1 MSIGT
6 HEGVLTLGGVPLD
19 RVLAQLRQLEPSARA
34 CWLYDVD
41 AFSARAARLQRAAA
55 PLRAVNAYALKANP
69 LPALLVP
76 LLAAGLEV
84 DAGSL
89 GELESARAAGFGPTQ
104 RTLSGNGRTPEE
116 AEWVAREG
124 VAAVS
129 ADSVSE
135 LDLLEAAAKGQ
146 GRKVRVALRVNPGIP
161 TPGHR
166 HVATGHDEAKFGVAR
181 EEALEAWAA
190 RARWPHL
197 CVDGLHL
204 HVGSQLIERE
214 PLVAAAQSALALARA
229 SEERGAPLTLINLG
243 GGFGVDYAEQR
254 DAFPLET
261 HLTHLAE
268 LPGALKFE
276 WRFEPG
282 RWLVAPVGV
291 LLAEVLAVKLR
302 RDASGERRF
311 VVLAAG
317 MNDLLRPA
325 LYGARHR
332 IMPVRPRAGVETS
345 ATVVGPVCES
355 GDTFEVAVPLPPLEV
370 GDLVALLDTGAYGAV
385 MSSNYNGRPRLAE
398 LVVAGGGLRRARRGE
413 LPSDLLARVTD
424 DPLELA

>member
-1 MSIGT
+1 MSLEQREDGWW
-6 HEGVLTLGGVPLD
+6 LAGVPLAG
-19 RVLAQLRQLEPSARA
+19 VLARLRSLEPSARA
-34 CWLYDVD
+34 CWVYDVD
-41 AFSARAARLQRAAA
+41 ALAERAARLQRATR
-55 PLRAVNAYALKANP
+55 PLRAANAYALKANS
-69 LPALLVP
+69 LPALLAP
-76 LLAAGLEV
+76 LRAAGLEA

-89 GELESARAAGFGPTQ
+89 GELEAARAAGFGPTQ

-116 AEWVAREG
+116 AAWVAREG

-129 ADSVSE
+129 VDSLGE
-135 LDLLEAAAKGQ
+135 LDLLQAAAAAHGA
-146 GRKVRVALRVNPGIP
+146 RVRVALRVNPGIA

-181 EEALEAWAA
+181 EEALEAWSA

-197 CVDGLHL
+197 KLEGLHL
-204 HVGSQLIERE
+204 HVGSQLLERE
-214 PLVAAAQSALALARA
+214 PLVAAAESALALARVSA
-229 SEERGAPLTLINLG
+229 ERGAPLSMINLG

-261 HLTHLAE
+261 HLAHLAE
-268 LPGALKFE
+268 LPGAADHE

-291 LLAEVLAVKLR
+291 LLAEVLAVKQR

-332 IMPVRPRAGVETS
+332 LVPVLPRPGAETS

-355 GDTFEVAVPLPPLEV
+355 GDTFEAAAMLPPLEV
-370 GDLVALLDTGAYGAV
+370 GDLVALLDVGAYGAV

-398 LVVAGGGLRRARRGE
+398 LTIERGRLSRARRGE
-413 LPSDLLARVTD
+413 TAVDLLARVTD
-424 DPLELA
+424 DSLDPA

>member
-1 MSIGT
+1 MSLERREDGWW
-6 HEGVLTLGGVPLD
+6 LGGVPLAG
-19 RVLAQLRQLEPSARA
+19 VLGRLRSLEPAARA
-34 CWLYDVD
+34 CWVYDLD
-41 AFSARAARLQRAAA
+41 ALAERASRLQRATR
-55 PLRAVNAYALKANP
+55 PLRAANAYALKANP
-69 LPALLVP
+69 LPALLAP
-76 LLAAGLEV
+76 LRAAGLEV

-89 GELESARAAGFGPTQ
+89 GELEAARTAGFGPAE
-104 RTLSGNGRTPEE
+104 RTLSGNGRTLEE
-116 AEWVAREG
+116 AAWVAREG

-129 ADSVSE
+129 VDSLGE
-135 LDLLEAAAKGQ
+135 LDLLETAASAHGTS
-146 GRKVRVALRVNPGIP
+146 VRVALRVNPGIA

-166 HVATGHDEAKFGVAR
+166 HVATGHDEAKFGIAR
-181 EEALEAWAA
+181 EEALEAWSG

-197 CVDGLHL
+197 TLDGLHL
-204 HVGSQLIERE
+204 HVGSQLLERE
-214 PLVAAAQSALALARA
+214 PLVAAAESALALARA
-229 SEERGAPLTLINLG
+229 SAERGATLSMINLG

-261 HLTHLAE
+261 HLAHLAE
-268 LPGALKFE
+268 LTGAAGYE
-276 WRFEPG
+276 WRLEPG

-291 LLAEVLAVKLR
+291 LLAEVLAVKWR

-332 IMPVRPRAGVETS
+332 IVPVQPRAGAETP

-355 GDTFEVAVPLPPLEV
+355 GDTFEAAALLPLLEV
-370 GDLVALLDTGAYGAV
+370 GDPVALLDVGAYGAV

-398 LVVAGGGLRRARRGE
+398 LAIERGGLRRARRGE
-413 LPSDLLARVTD
+413 TPADLLARVTD
-424 DPLELA
+424 DSLEPA

>member
-6 HEGVLTLGGVPLD
+6 HEGVMTLGGVHLD
-19 RVLAQLRQLEPSARA
+19 QVLERLRRLEPHARA
-34 CWLYDVD
+34 CWIYDVD
-41 AFSARAARLQRAAA
+41 AFAARVSRLQQAAA
-55 PLRAVNAYALKANP
+55 PLRAVNAYALKANS
-69 LPALLVP
+69 LPSLLARI
-76 LLAAGLEV
+76 LAAGLEV
-84 DAGSL
+84 DAGSI
-89 GELESARAAGFGPTQ
+89 GELESARAAGFGPTR

-116 AEWVAREG
+116 AAWVAREG

-129 ADSVSE
+129 ADSLAE
-135 LDLLEAAAKGQ
+135 LDLLEAAATEH
-146 GRKVRVALRVNPGIP
+146 GRIVRVALRVNPGIG

-166 HVATGHDEAKFGVAR
+166 HVATGHEGAKFGVSR
-181 EEALEAWAA
+181 EEALQAWNV

-204 HVGSQLIERE
+204 HVGSQLLERE
-214 PLVAAAQSALALARA
+214 PLVAAAQLALALARSSA
-229 SEERGAPLTLINLG
+229 ERGAPLALINLG
-243 GGFGVDYAEQR
+243 GGFGVDYAEQS
-254 DAFPLET
+254 DAFPLEM
-261 HLTHLAE
+261 HLAELAE
-268 LPGALKFE
+268 LPGAMAFE
-276 WRFEPG
+276 WRLEPG

-302 RDASGERRF
+302 RDPSGERRF

-332 IMPVRPRAGVETS
+332 IVPVRPRAGGQSE

-355 GDTFEVAVPLPPLEV
+355 GDTFETAALLPPLEV
-370 GDLVALLDTGAYGAV
+370 GDVVALLDTGAYGAV

-398 LVVAGGGLRRARRGE
+398 LVIDGGRLRRARRGE
-413 LPSDLLARVTD
+413 MPSELLARATD
-424 DPLELA
+424 DPLDSA

>member
-1 MSIGT
+1 MSFGT
-6 HEGVLTLGGVPLD
+6 HEGGMTLAGVPLD
-19 RVLAQLRQLEPSARA
+19 RVLERLRRLEPSARA

-41 AFSARAARLQRAAA
+41 AFAERARRLQRAAA
-55 PLRAVNAYALKANP
+55 PLRAANAYALKANP
-69 LPALLVP
+69 LPALLAP
-76 LLAAGLEV
+76 LLTTGLEV
-84 DAGSL
+84 DAGSI
-89 GELESARAAGFGPTQ
+89 GELEFARAAGFGPTR

-116 AEWVAREG
+116 AAWVAREG

-129 ADSVSE
+129 ADSLAE
-135 LDLLEAAAKGQ
+135 LDLLEAAASARDGC
-146 GRKVRVALRVNPGIP
+146 VRVVLRVNPGIA

-181 EEALEAWAA
+181 EEALEAWSA
-190 RARWPHL
+190 RAHWKHL
-197 CVDGLHL
+197 RIDGLHL
-204 HVGSQLIERE
+204 HVGSQLLDRE
-214 PLVAAAQSALALARA
+214 PLVAAAQSALALAQA
-229 SEERGAPLTLINLG
+229 SADRGAPLALINLG
-243 GGFGVDYAEQR
+243 GGFGVDYAAQR

-261 HLTHLAE
+261 HLMHLAE
-268 LPGALKFE
+268 LPGALGFE

-302 RDASGERRF
+302 RDAGGERRF

-332 IMPVRPRAGVETS
+332 MLPVRPRSGAETS

-355 GDTFEVAVPLPPLEV
+355 GDTFEASAMLPPLEV
-370 GDLVALLDTGAYGAV
+370 GDVVALLDTGAYGAV
-385 MSSNYNGRPRLAE
+385 MSSNYNGRPKLAE
-398 LVVAGGGLRRARRGE
+398 LVIVGGALRRARRGE
-413 LPSDLLARVTD
+413 LASDLLARVTTD
-424 DPLELA
+424 LLEAP